1 MFPWPQSQQMRNVYL
16 ITFFLSVYLCLS
28 NSFSQNI
35 PIWLQTLE
43 RKQNKKEGDTEKDI
57 RENIFPLPLPA
68 LFHSSACQFACF
80 CMRAQIHLW
89 SALACDLT
97 KGQIQITSRAYSHR
111 NALTLCCPQQTNK
124 MWCTMTCSDIHKI
137 IPYTTVGTDF
147 RRDQYYF
154 PLHKDK
160 LGHFAP
166 HIFDIQ
172 NNY

>member
-1 MFPWPQSQQMRNVYL
+1 MQH
-16 ITFFLSVYLCLS
+16 LCLS

-35 PIWLQTLE
+35 PIELQPLE
-43 RKQNKKEGDTEKDI
+43 RKQNKNEGDAEKD
-57 RENIFPLPLPA
+57 IFPLPLPA
-68 LFHSSACQFACF
+68 LFCQFSCF

-124 MWCTMTCSDIHKI
+124 LWCTMTCSDIHKI
-137 IPYTTVGTDF
+137 IPYTTVLTDF

-154 PLHKDK
+154 SLHKDN
-160 LGHFAP
+160 LGHFAS

-172 NNY
+172 NNYLLYLNYDFIFCL